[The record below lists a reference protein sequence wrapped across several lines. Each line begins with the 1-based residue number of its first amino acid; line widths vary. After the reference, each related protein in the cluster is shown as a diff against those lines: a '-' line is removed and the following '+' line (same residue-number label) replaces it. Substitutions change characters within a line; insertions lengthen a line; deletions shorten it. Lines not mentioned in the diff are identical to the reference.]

1 MKKGINRAVY
11 FLTVMFCMP
20 AVAWTLDQEDG
31 AMTHK
36 SFALFAGTGGKPFTL
51 FNPIEPAGPG
61 EISDYS
67 RTAQGV

>member
-36 SFALFAGTGGKPFTL
+36 SFAGTGGEPFTL